1 MYEPGGIPDGF
12 YLAGDTENGQLD
24 FQEAIIT
31 SVRSVTHIAP
41 PDDKGNII
49 SVPIVK
55 DGIILIPAKSL
66 GLCSSAVD
74 AIYSTT
80 TEVYPD
86 STRATDEICNRAQ
99 VAAIVGALEYV
110 ISNPH

>member
-1 MYEPGGIPDGF
+1 MPGGIPDGF
-12 YLAGDTENGQLD
+12 YLAGDIENSQLD

-31 SVRSVTHIAP
+31 SVRSVSHIAP
-41 PDDKGNII
+41 PDNMGNII
-49 SVPIVK
+49 GVPVIKEGVL
-55 DGIILIPAKSL
+55 LIPAKSL

-74 AIYSTT
+74 ATYSTT

-99 VAAIVGALEYV
+99 IAAIVGAIDYV
-110 ISNPH
+110 LSNPH